1 MSKDLKTVRVDTLIL
16 GFAKITQQG
25 GKSLI
30 GLTFS
35 PLPDTKAVPPTI
47 EYGTSVPIFIPNSIN
62 SSTESP
68 NCQIW
73 LSARRVAAASV
84 LPPPKPAAT
93 GIFFSISTL
102 MPALM

>member
-47 EYGTSVPIFIPNSIN
+47 E
-62 SSTESP
+62 
-68 NCQIW
+68 
-73 LSARRVAAASV
+73 
-84 LPPPKPAAT
+84 
-93 GIFFSISTL
+93 
-102 MPALM
+102 